1 MARGEGF
8 LFRMK
13 NWFERSLPVAVHAGN
28 GDHGIRGLEGAGL
41 VQAASYRLLVSREL

>member
-13 NWFERSLPVAVHAGN
+13 NLFELSFPGAVHPGN
-28 GDHGIRGLEGAGL
+28 GDPGSRGLEGAGL
-41 VQAASYRLLVSREL
+41 VQAATCRLLVSREL

>member
-13 NWFERSLPVAVHAGN
+13 NLFERSFPGAVQPEN
-28 GDHGIRGLEGAGL
+28 GDPGSRGLESAGL
-41 VQAASYRLLVSREL
+41 AQAATYRLPVSR

>member
-13 NWFERSLPVAVHAGN
+13 NLIERSFPGAVHPGN
-28 GDHGIRGLEGAGL
+28 GDPGSLGLRGAGL
-41 VQAASYRLLVSREL
+41 VQAATYRLLVSRKL